1 MKGKLTPRKFSDLN
15 LESLR
20 AGALTCSLALLTAC
34 AAPTRIAEPLQAPDR
49 LPQGNVQAKLLEA
62 SASERY
68 QRIEGVEYEQP
79 WPLPGNEIPAYPASQ
94 VAKRLPPVRVV
105 VRLIVSAEG
114 RVTEVQP
121 INAAAT
127 HTFDAFF
134 PSVRDSVQTWKFYPL
149 VKVTLGPVHGTV
161 RVGDISMTYKGEV
174 MPLPFHQDYAFDFTQ
189 HNGKPKVT
197 VE

>member
-1 MKGKLTPRKFSDLN
+1 MTCKLTPRKFLGMNPASVK
-15 LESLR
+15 
-20 AGALTCSLALLTAC
+20 AGALTGSFALLTAC
-34 AAPTRIAEPLQAPDR
+34 AAPTRVSEPLESPDQLR
-49 LPQGNVQAKLLEA
+49 QGEVQARLLDA

-79 WPLPGNEIPAYPASQ
+79 WALPGNQVPAYPASQ
-94 VAKRLPPVRVV
+94 VANRLPPVKVV

-127 HTFDAFF
+127 PEFDAFF
-134 PSVRDSVQTWKFYPL
+134 PRVRESVQTWKFYPL

-174 MPLPFHQDYAFDFTQ
+174 TPLPFHQDYAFDFTQ